1 MMTEALDPSR
11 RNEVGIFEQIEK
23 LPPTTFEEKRGL
35 HFSSVLLYQL
45 EVSWNSCMSSCKL
58 VTKRIKQKMQ
68 KYDHQVFALD

>member
-35 HFSSVLLYQL
+35 HFSSVFAVSVGGLLEFLHVVLQTSYKK
-45 EVSWNSCMSSCKL
+45 NK
-58 VTKRIKQKMQ
+58 TKNAK
-68 KYDHQVFALD
+68 V